1 MNTTF
6 RRDPRDDAT
15 PSNRGRGTVHV
26 FLDLLERVARHL
38 HKGLLHP
45 IIISE
50 IFAHHQANVRRLAL
64 VGIVQA
70 RPLHEEPRVRQRVAH
85 ALRARAAQERA
96 HARRQS

>member
-1 MNTTF
+1 MSTTF

-38 HKGLLHP
+38 YEGLFHS

-50 IFAHHQANVRRLAL
+50 IFAHHEPNVRRLAL
-64 VGIVQA
+64 VGII
-70 RPLHEEPRVRQRVAH
+70 
-85 ALRARAAQERA
+85 
-96 HARRQS
+96 